1 MQKDNAQQSN
11 TNGTAPKQ
19 KVVGRQTTAEL
30 GIVVGSS
37 RPVAVVQK
45 KDDMADK
52 KGAALASLAELA
64 AIPDAASAELRRSKR
79 MADTSGEVVLHQA
92 SKLKA
97 GKDNEIQNTNGDTCN
112 SSSFLHFPDEYI
124 RSSFSSIG
132 INLGSDDTS
141 IRNSVLNL
149 KKVEE
154 NSMHE
159 SRSID
164 WKEAILDKEE
174 KNMAEEEEIDMF
186 ILNHLCGEIMDEV
199 MDVSSDLNDFTVPL
213 SKTKHHNS
221 KGKKVKERK
230 VSKKPNLFK

>member
-1 MQKDNAQQSN
+1 
-11 TNGTAPKQ
+11 
-19 KVVGRQTTAEL
+19 
-30 GIVVGSS
+30 
-37 RPVAVVQK
+37 
-45 KDDMADK
+45 
-52 KGAALASLAELA
+52 
-64 AIPDAASAELRRSKR
+64 
-79 MADTSGEVVLHQA
+79 
-92 SKLKA
+92 
-97 GKDNEIQNTNGDTCN
+97 
-112 SSSFLHFPDEYI
+112 HFPDEYI

-174 KNMAEEEEIDMF
+174 NNMAEEEEIDMF

-230 VSKKPNLFK
+230 VSKK

>member
-1 MQKDNAQQSN
+1 
-11 TNGTAPKQ
+11 
-19 KVVGRQTTAEL
+19 V
-30 GIVVGSS
+30 
-37 RPVAVVQK
+37 
-45 KDDMADK
+45 
-52 KGAALASLAELA
+52 
-64 AIPDAASAELRRSKR
+64 
-79 MADTSGEVVLHQA
+79 DTSEVVLHQA

-230 VSKKPNLFK
+230 VSKKPNMFK